1 MFHSKSAVHNLLS
14 PIVSL
19 AMNINQIRLLLIV
32 SDRTTAS
39 ISEFR
44 LRLLG
49 YGVTL
54 VGRGEDFAAATSESE
69 PDLVIVEL
77 ALPGL
82 SGFETITHI
91 RRKSAMPII
100 ALSPDSSPESVRQ
113 AFVAG
118 ASEYLLMPFDPATLE
133 EKIER
138 LTSAN
143 SSLQLASGRGV

>member
-1 MFHSKSAVHNLLS
+1 
-14 PIVSL
+14 
-19 AMNINQIRLLLIV
+19 MNINQIRLLLII

-49 YGVTL
+49 YDVAL
-54 VGRGEDFAAATSESE
+54 IGRGEDYEAASAEFE
-69 PDLVIVEL
+69 PNLAIVEL

-82 SGFETITHI
+82 SGFETIAQI
-91 RRKSAMPII
+91 RRKSAMPMI

-113 AFVAG
+113 AFIAG
-118 ASEYLLMPFDPATLE
+118 ATEYLLMPFDTASME

-138 LTSAN
+138 LSGAN
-143 SSLQLASGRGV
+143 SSLQLTSGRGA